1 MQMPADKVNILL
13 VDDQPSRLLS
23 YEAVLAQ
30 LGENLV
36 KAHSGE
42 DALRRLM
49 EAEYA
54 VILLDVSMPGMDG
67 FETAELIHQHPRFEN
82 TPIIFVTGVHV
93 GDLDRL
99 QGYRLGAIDYVQV
112 PLVPDILRSKVAVL
126 VELYR
131 KRRALAGENASL
143 VKVNLALQ
151 TERAEEYEALSRT
164 LALANAELS
173 LSNAQLEAE
182 VTERRRA
189 ETQLQQL
196 AEKLRQADRRKDE
209 FLATLAHEL
218 RNPLA
223 PIHSAVELMQKENT
237 SPAARI
243 ALDVMDRQL
252 RQLVRLVDDLLDV
265 SRITHGRIEL
275 RRELTPLEPLLTTAV
290 ETTRPHLDAM
300 QHRLSLELAAGPVLV
315 DGDAQR
321 LTQVFGNLLNNA
333 AKYTSPG
340 GHIVLGTQL
349 RGDDIVISVR
359 DSGIGIPPERLD
371 EVFDLFVQVDTSLER
386 AQGGLGIGLT
396 LVRRLVQM
404 HGGSVTAHSDGQGRG
419 SCFEVILPVSRGQLP
434 GRPDGDAVGR
444 SASAEVASVQAVPDS
459 AALSTAVPRSV
470 PALAA
475 APAVAGT
482 TAPAAGSRRI
492 LIVDDNRD
500 AANTLAMLLD
510 LSGHVVHTVYDP
522 EVALAEFSGVA
533 PDIMFLDVGMPKLN
547 GLELATRIRAL
558 PGGDAVVL
566 IALTGWGQAEDRR
579 RTREAGIDHHLVKP
593 ADPDEIERICRE
605 AVRRRDT

>member
-1 MQMPADKVNILL
+1 ML
-13 VDDQPSRLLS
+13 VDDKPERLLS

-30 LGENLV
+30 LGETLV

-42 DALRRLM
+42 EALRRLM
-49 EAEYA
+49 ETEFA

-131 KRRALAGENASL
+131 RRRALAGENASL
-143 VKVNLALQ
+143 ARVNLALQ
-151 TERAEEYEALSRT
+151 TERAQEFEALSRT
-164 LALANAELS
+164 LALANAELA
-173 LSNAQLEAE
+173 LANAQLEAE
-182 VTERRRA
+182 VAERRRA

-223 PIHSAVELMQKENT
+223 PIRSAVGLLQNECGG
-237 SPAARI
+237 AA
-243 ALDVMDRQL
+243 AQLSLDVIDRQL
-252 RQLVRLVDDLLDV
+252 RQLVRMVDDLLDV

-275 RRELTPLEPLLTTAV
+275 RRETTELGPLLSTAI
-290 ETTRPHLDAM
+290 ETTLPHIHAM
-300 QHRLSLELAAGPVLV
+300 RHTLSVDLPATALRV
-315 DGDAQR
+315 DGDPQR

-333 AKYTSPG
+333 SKYTLPG
-340 GHIVLGTQL
+340 GRIALSACTE
-349 RGDDIVISVR
+349 GDEAVVR
-359 DSGIGIPPERLD
+359 VSDSGVGIPTERID
-371 EVFDLFVQVDTSLER
+371 EVFDLFVQIDTSLER

-404 HGGSVTAHSDGQGRG
+404 HGGHVRAISDGVGRG
-419 SCFEVILPVSRGQLP
+419 SCFEIRLP
-434 GRPDGDAVGR
+434 
-444 SASAEVASVQAVPDS
+444 
-459 AALSTAVPRSV
+459 
-470 PALAA
+470 LAA
-475 APAVAGT
+475 AAT
-482 TAPAAGSRRI
+482 TATTATTAAATAPTAAAAAAAAGRRI

-500 AANTLAMLLD
+500 AANMLAQLLGM
-510 LSGHVVHTVYDP
+510 SGHEVRAVYDP
-522 EVALAEFSGVA
+522 ELALPVLVEFM
-533 PDIMFLDVGMPKLN
+533 PDLAFLDVGMPKLN
-547 GLELATRIRAL
+547 GLELAGMIRAD
-558 PGGDAVVL
+558 PRGDRVVL
-566 IALTGWGQAEDRR
+566 VALTGWGQDDDRR
-579 RTREAGIDHHLVKP
+579 RSRAAGFDHHLVKP
-593 ADPDEIERICRE
+593 ADPAEIERICRD
-605 AVRRRDT
+605 AARP

>member
-223 PIHSAVELMQKENT
+223 PIYSAVELMQKET
-237 SPAARI
+237 ASPAARH

-275 RRELTPLEPLLTTAV
+275 RRELTALEPLLTTAV
-290 ETTRPHLDAM
+290 ETTRPHLDAL
-300 QHRLSLELAAGPVLV
+300 QHRLSLELDAGPVLV

-333 AKYTSPG
+333 AKYTLPG
-340 GHIVLGTQL
+340 GRIVLGTQL

-359 DSGIGIPPERLD
+359 DSGIGIPPSRLE

-386 AQGGLGIGLT
+386 SQGGLGIGLT

-404 HGGSVTAHSDGQGRG
+404 HGGSVVAHSEGEGHG
-419 SCFEVILPVSRGQLP
+419 SCFEVILPVSRS
-434 GRPDGDAVGR
+434 RPQDARDAGATDR
-444 SASAEVASVQAVPDS
+444 SAGAEASSGQAIPDS
-459 AALSTAVPRSV
+459 ATASAVATEAARA
-470 PALAA
+470 PASAAAGAA
-475 APAVAGT
+475 APAT
-482 TAPAAGSRRI
+482 GSRRI

-522 EVALAEFSGVA
+522 EIALTEFSGFA

-547 GLELATRIRAL
+547 GLELAMRIRAL
-558 PGGDAVVL
+558 PGGDTAVL

-579 RTREAGIDHHLVKP
+579 RTREAGIDYHLVKP

-605 AVRRRDT
+605 AVRGRTS